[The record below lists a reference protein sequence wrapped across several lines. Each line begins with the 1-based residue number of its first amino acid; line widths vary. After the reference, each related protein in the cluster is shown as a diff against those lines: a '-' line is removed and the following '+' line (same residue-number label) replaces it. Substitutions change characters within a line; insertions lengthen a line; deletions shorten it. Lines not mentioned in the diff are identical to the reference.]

1 VPAAAG
7 PPGTGWP
14 GSAQPPP
21 HSILLAPGQAPPPG
35 YMIEGSAPLLRSQGT
50 HPLVT
55 SSLWYLL
62 GGHVVPCVGPFLM
75 IRAYQLAG
83 QGRQHV
89 RWSRGRYSGEGI
101 GQAVQIYCWIYLL
114 LVILAIIV
122 IYGAGNAAAPPPTTR
137 F

>member
-1 VPAAAG
+1 
-7 PPGTGWP
+7 
-14 GSAQPPP
+14 
-21 HSILLAPGQAPPPG
+21 
-35 YMIEGSAPLLRSQGT
+35 MIEGSAPLLRSQGT